1 MYEFKEEYR
10 TGISMID
17 QEHEKLFAL
26 AEEIYQLK
34 NNEFIP
40 DKFDNIREILEEL
53 REYTYTHFA
62 HEEEYMET
70 IGYKQLFTQK
80 VQHDQFRELIA
91 SWNIE
96 EIDEN
101 QETAIEEMLESVT
114 SWLTEHILYLDKKI
128 GQ

>member
-1 MYEFKEEYR
+1 MYEFKEEYK